1 MSILYQ
7 RSPRMTKSVESAQ
20 TEILKPPDAPSRPVF
35 SPLLFVWPS
44 LLTLVTAG
52 VIIYLNFVTDKAGS
66 HFTLY
71 EGIALIVVLMTYTL
85 PFAVYWARNR
95 DYEQKQNERELKYN
109 TLLDKYKEEF
119 EAKSSLQRE
128 LLLSVHRHPNT
139 AVHIAAERAA
149 VLWERSSGDADF
161 LDVRAG
167 TGSVPF
173 HVDIKAP
180 KKNEF
185 IDDPLVDQAIRIQ
198 ESYQYVPD
206 CPVTLP
212 LTEGGVI
219 GIVGSGEEVRSL
231 VRALIAQVTL
241 NHSPDEV
248 KLAAIFGESG
258 REHWDWMR
266 YFPHIWDEGKDRRF
280 IAGNPVQIR
289 ELAESLYQQ
298 LIPRITRP
306 ERAYSPYRQVD
317 HPYYVTILTD
327 NRLIE
332 DEALYT
338 LLMEQ
343 EEGLNACVLVL
354 ADSTENLPRP
364 CRLIVECDGTKASY
378 TLRQES
384 GVSITQ
390 QMTVD
395 RISLQQMDSLART
408 MAAIELKK
416 STAGEIPSAL
426 TLLELLGIK
435 QLGEHDM
442 AASWER
448 NRFPQLL
455 PVPIGVKSG
464 GKTVQ
469 LQLHD
474 KIERQGHGPH
484 GLIAGTTGSGKSEL
498 LQSLVAGMAAEYHP
512 HDVNF
517 LLIDYKGGGM
527 SNVLEA
533 FPHVVGSL
541 TNLDKRMIHRAKVSL
556 RAELVRRQ
564 QILKEAGN
572 LQHIDEYYLLHFK
585 EPLPHLIVMIDEFA
599 ELKRDHPDFMDEL
612 ISIASIGRTLGLHL
626 ILATQKPSGVVD
638 DKIWSNARFRIC
650 LRVQEESDSRD
661 MLKVPDA
668 AWITKSGRGYFQVGS
683 GEIFE
688 QLQFAWSSAPY
699 TADGKSPASIYKLG
713 LSGER
718 MPMALNVNEP
728 MDLTSAQPSSKQLQA
743 VIHAVQKTADHLGV
757 TPLKGPWLPPLPEL
771 IGPLEISDEIE
782 QGEGLVAVAG
792 LADDI
797 TEQQQ
802 LPLQIALDDGHLLI
816 YGMPGSGKTTFI
828 QSLLMSLAKRYSPET
843 WNGYVVDMGRTMKD
857 FASLP
862 HIGNV
867 LMPEDHDRVS
877 RLFRYL
883 LLTSNERRQ
892 QFVQAGVKTA
902 AEYRRSVD
910 QQLPEIVVVLDD
922 YYLFKGSFP
931 SENDKLDFIL
941 REGAAAGIRIIISAN
956 RVGDISEKLR
966 SSVPRSIAFQI
977 ADPGDYYY
985 MGLRAAGGA
994 DIHQPPGRGYIKW
1007 ESRVLEFQSSLP
1019 SPGENEVE
1027 RAELL
1032 RYQIFELDR
1041 SWKGPRPEPIRELPV
1056 ALTLDEVIQECDRS
1070 GVRAPLGIRVEDLKS
1085 FGADLELGPHFLV
1098 GAPMEAGK
1106 TMFLTSW
1113 LLSLAWNYGPEQ
1125 LEIYTVDNRHSANEL
1140 AGLQGI
1146 PHIQGSCFGDNG
1158 LAGIVDKLLDT
1169 QANSSESAGMVYR
1182 PRTAKLLMIDDAD
1195 LLARQM
1201 QDFTLKDKLTRL
1213 IRKSRE
1219 LGVHVIISGVP
1230 SDFPT
1235 FGVDWFSEIRNC
1247 QSGFLL
1253 GSRDANDLSFFRI
1266 PMSETQTGNGELPV
1280 LPPGQG
1286 YYIRRK
1292 YDKIKAALPF
1302 TTMEAKAEWIRRISD
1317 KWKVL
1322 VGEEVG

>member
-7 RSPRMTKSVESAQ
+7 RSPRMKKSIESAQ
-20 TEILKPPDAPSRPVF
+20 IEMLKPPEGPSRPVF

-44 LLTLVTAG
+44 LLTVITVG
-52 VIIYLNFVTDKAGS
+52 VIIYLNITADKLGS
-66 HFTLY
+66 HFTMY
-71 EGIALIVVLMTYTL
+71 EGIALIVVLLTYTL
-85 PFAVYWARNR
+85 PFAMYWARNR
-95 DYEQKQNERELKYN
+95 DFDQKQKERELKYS
-109 TLLDKYKEEF
+109 TILDKYKEEF
-119 EAKSSLQRE
+119 ETKASQQRE
-128 LLLSVHRHPNT
+128 LLLSVHRHPEL
-139 AVHIAAERAA
+139 AVDIVSERSAA
-149 VLWERSSGDADF
+149 LWERSAGDADF
-161 LDVRAG
+161 LEVRAG

-173 HVDIKAP
+173 HVEIKAP
-180 KKNEF
+180 RKNEF
-185 IDDPLVDQAIRIQ
+185 VDDPLVDQAIGMQ
-198 ESYQYVPD
+198 ERYQYVPD

-212 LTEGGVI
+212 LIEGGII
-219 GIVGSGEEVRSL
+219 GLVGNGEEVRSL
-231 VRALIAQVTL
+231 VRALIAQVTI

-248 KLAAIFGESG
+248 KLAAFIGETE

-266 YFPHIWDEGKDRRF
+266 YFPHLWNEGKDRRF
-280 IAGNPVQIR
+280 IAANPIQIR
-289 ELAESLYQQ
+289 ELAEWLYQQ
-298 LIPRITRP
+298 LGPRIARQ
-306 ERAYSPYRQVD
+306 ERSYGQVQKVD
-317 HPYYVTILTD
+317 QPYYITLLTQD
-327 NRLIE
+327 RLIE
-332 DEALYT
+332 DEALYA
-338 LLMEQ
+338 LLMNQ
-343 EEGLNACVLVL
+343 EEGLNASVLVL
-354 ADSTENLPRP
+354 ADSTENLPRQ
-364 CRLIVECDGTKASY
+364 CKLIVECKGTNAAYIFRKEDGVA
-378 TLRQES
+378 
-384 GVSITQ
+384 VTQ

-395 RISLQQMDSLART
+395 RISLQQMDSLARR
-408 MAAIELKK
+408 MAPIELKK
-416 STAGEIPSAL
+416 SSAGEIPSAL

-435 QLGEHDM
+435 QLSDYDI

-448 NRFPQLL
+448 NRFPQML
-455 PVPIGVKSG
+455 PVPLGVKAG
-464 GKTVQ
+464 GKTMH

-498 LQSLVAGMAAEYHP
+498 LQSLVGSVAMEYHP

-541 TNLDKRMIHRAKVSL
+541 TNLDKQMIHRAKVSL

-564 QILKEAGN
+564 QILKDAGN
-572 LQHIDEYYLLHFK
+572 LQHIDEYYLLQTG

-612 ISIASIGRTLGLHL
+612 ISIAAIGRTLGLHL

-683 GEIFE
+683 GEVFE

-699 TADGKSPASIYKLG
+699 LVEGKAPAEIFKLG

-718 MPMALNVNEP
+718 VPLVLNESLPVS
-728 MDLTSAQPSSKQLQA
+728 SAHHTSKQLQE
-743 VIHAVQKTADHLGV
+743 VIRSVQQTAENLGI
-757 TPLKGPWLPPLPEL
+757 TPLVGPWLPPLPEQ
-771 IGPLEISDEIE
+771 IGPLEIYDEVE
-782 QGEGLVAVAG
+782 NKEGLSAVVG

-797 TEQQQ
+797 TGQQQ
-802 LPLQIALDDGHLLI
+802 LPLQIELDDGHLLI

-828 QSLLMSLAKRYSPET
+828 QTLIMSLAKRYSPES
-843 WNGYVVDMGRTMKD
+843 WVGYVVDMGRTMKE

-867 LMPEDHDRVS
+867 ITPEDQDRVS

-902 AEYRRSVD
+902 AEYRRSVNP
-910 QQLPEIVVVLDD
+910 QLPEIVVVIDD

-931 SENDKLDFIL
+931 AENEKLDLIL
-941 REGAAAGIRIIISAN
+941 REGAAAGIRVILSAN
-956 RVGDISEKLR
+956 RVGDILEKLR
-966 SSVPRSIAFQI
+966 SSIPRCIAFQI

-994 DIHQPPGRGYIKW
+994 DIQQPPGRGHVKW
-1007 ESRVLEFQSSLP
+1007 ESRVLEFQGSLP
-1019 SPGENEVE
+1019 SPGENEIE

-1041 SWKGPRPEPIRELPV
+1041 SWRGPRPEPIRELPV
-1056 ALTLDEVIQECDRS
+1056 ALTLDEVVQECVHS
-1070 GVRAPLGIRVEDLKS
+1070 GIRAPLGIRVEDLKP

-1106 TMFLTSW
+1106 TLFLTSW
-1113 LLSLAWNYGPEQ
+1113 LLSLAWNYPPEQ
-1125 LEIYTVDNRHSANEL
+1125 LEIYTVDNRHSTNEL

-1146 PHIQGSCFGDNG
+1146 PHIKGNCFGDKG
-1158 LAGIVDKLLDT
+1158 LAEMVDKLFDH
-1169 QANSSESAGMVYR
+1169 QGDVSDSVGMSYS
-1182 PRTAKLLMIDDAD
+1182 PRATKLLMIDDAD

-1201 QDFTLKDKLTRL
+1201 QDFTLKDKLTGL

-1235 FGVDWFSEIRNC
+1235 FGVDWFTEIRNC

-1266 PMSETQTGNGELPV
+1266 PMSETQAGNGELPV

-1286 YYIRRK
+1286 YYVRRK

-1302 TTMEAKAEWIRRISD
+1302 TNIEAKEEWINKIGE

>member
-7 RSPRMTKSVESAQ
+7 RSPRIKKSIESAQ

-44 LLTLVTAG
+44 LLTVVTVG
-52 VIIYLNFVTDKAGS
+52 FIIYLNLTADKLSA

-71 EGIALIVVLMTYTL
+71 EGIAVIVVLLTYTL
-85 PFAVYWARNR
+85 PFVIYWTKNR
-95 DYEQKQNERELKYN
+95 DCDQKLKDRELKYS
-109 TLLDKYKEEF
+109 TILDKYKEEF
-119 EAKSSLQRE
+119 EAKASQQRE
-128 LLLSVHRHPNT
+128 LLLSVHRHPEM
-139 AVHIAAERAA
+139 AVHIAAERSAA
-149 VLWERSSGDADF
+149 LWERSAGDADF

-185 IDDPLVDQAIRIQ
+185 MDDPLIDEALRLQ
-198 ESYQYVPD
+198 EQYQFVSD

-219 GIVGSGEEVRSL
+219 GVVGSGEDVRNL
-231 VRALIAQVTL
+231 VRALIAQVTI

-248 KLAAIFGESG
+248 KLAAFFGESE
-258 REHWDWMR
+258 REQWDWMR
-266 YFPHIWDEGKDRRF
+266 YFPHVWDEGKDRRF

-289 ELAESLYQQ
+289 ELAEWLYQH
-298 LIPRITRP
+298 LIPRVTRQD
-306 ERAYSPYRQVD
+306 RSYSQLQKTD
-317 HPYYVTILTD
+317 HPYYVTLLTQS
-327 NRLIE
+327 RLVE

-338 LLMEQ
+338 LLMDQ
-343 EEGLNACVLVL
+343 EEGLNACILVL
-354 ADSTENLPRP
+354 ADSTENLPRQ
-364 CRLIVECDGTKASY
+364 CRLIVECDGTDAAYIFRKENGMA
-378 TLRQES
+378 
-384 GVSITQ
+384 VTQ
-390 QMTVD
+390 QMAVD

-408 MAAIELKK
+408 VAPIELKK
-416 STAGEIPSAL
+416 SSAGEIPSAL

-435 QLGEHDM
+435 QFGEYDI

-448 NRFPQLL
+448 NRFPQML
-455 PVPIGVKSG
+455 PVPLGVKAG
-464 GKTVQ
+464 GKMMH

-498 LQSLVAGMAAEYHP
+498 LQSLVGSVAMEYHP
-512 HDVNF
+512 HDINF

-527 SNVLEA
+527 SNTLEA

-564 QILKEAGN
+564 QILKDAGN
-572 LQHIDEYYLLHFK
+572 LQHIDEYYLLK
-585 EPLPHLIVMIDEFA
+585 TGEPLPHLIVMIDEFA

-650 LRVQEESDSRD
+650 LRVQDESDSRD

-683 GEIFE
+683 GEVFE

-699 TADGKSPASIYKLG
+699 LAEGKSPTTIYKLG

-718 MPMALNVNEP
+718 VPLTLNDSMEI
-728 MDLTSAQPSSKQLQA
+728 TSVSPPSKQLQA
-743 VIHAVQKTADHLGV
+743 VIRAVQQTEENLGV
-757 TPLKGPWLPPLPEL
+757 AQLKGPWLPPLPEL
-771 IGPLEISDEIE
+771 IGPLEIYDEIE
-782 QGEGLVAVAG
+782 SREGLVAVAG

-802 LPLQIALDDGHLLI
+802 RPLQISLDDGHLLI
-816 YGMPGSGKTTFI
+816 YGMPGSGKTTLI
-828 QSLLMSLAKRYSPET
+828 QTLLMSLAKRYSPED
-843 WNGYVVDMGRTMKD
+843 WSGYVVDMGRTMKE

-867 LMPEDHDRVS
+867 ILPEDHDRLS

-892 QFVQAGVKTA
+892 RFVQAGVKTA

-910 QQLPEIVVVLDD
+910 PKLPEIVVVIDD
-922 YYLFKGSFP
+922 YYLFKGTFP
-931 SENDKLDFIL
+931 AENEKLDFIL
-941 REGAAAGIRIIISAN
+941 REGAAAGIRVIISAN
-956 RVGDISEKLR
+956 RVGDIIEKLR
-966 SSVPRSIAFQI
+966 SSIPRSIAFQI

-985 MGLRAAGGA
+985 MGLRSAGGA

-1007 ESRVLEFQSSLP
+1007 ESRVLEFQASLP
-1019 SPGENEVE
+1019 SPGENESE

-1041 SWKGPRPEPIRELPV
+1041 SWTGPRPEPIRELPIS
-1056 ALTLDEVIQECDRS
+1056 LTLDEVIQQGDDI
-1070 GVRAPLGIRVEDLKS
+1070 GVLAPLGIRVEDLS
-1085 FGADLELGPHFLV
+1085 PFAADLELGPHFLV

-1106 TMFLTSW
+1106 TLFLTSW
-1113 LLSLAWNYGPEQ
+1113 LLSLAWNYPPEQ
-1125 LEIYTVDNRHSANEL
+1125 LEIYTVDNRHSSNEL
-1140 AGLQGI
+1140 GGLQGI
-1146 PHIQGSCFGDNG
+1146 PHIKGSSFGDKG
-1158 LAGIVDKLLDT
+1158 LAGILEKLLDS
-1169 QANSSESAGMVYR
+1169 QASSADSTRMIYQERS
-1182 PRTAKLLMIDDAD
+1182 TKLLMIDDAD
-1195 LLARQM
+1195 MLARQM
-1201 QDFTLKDKLTRL
+1201 QDFALKDKLTSL
-1213 IRKSRE
+1213 IRNSRE
-1219 LGVHVIISGVP
+1219 LGVHVVISGVP

-1266 PMSETQTGNGELPV
+1266 PMSETQSGNGELPV

-1292 YDKIKAALPF
+1292 YDKIKAAVPF
-1302 TTMEAKAEWIRRISD
+1302 DTIEARNEWINRISD